1 MWASFEL
8 LPTHNR
14 CRPSEKAVT
23 GVTLFRF
30 GAPVVA
36 LRIGRNA
43 AVRGPWNLCIAK
55 KVAITVR
62 LAPEMIFE
70 WPALEQIP
78 FKERR
83 TLGARLSQ
91 VLISCQGEI
100 LK

>member
-1 MWASFEL
+1 MVL
-8 LPTHNR
+8 
-14 CRPSEKAVT
+14 
-23 GVTLFRF
+23 
-30 GAPVVA
+30 
-36 LRIGRNA
+36 
-43 AVRGPWNLCIAK
+43 VRRK

-83 TLGARLSQ
+83 TPGARLPQ

>member
-1 MWASFEL
+1 MI
-8 LPTHNR
+8 
-14 CRPSEKAVT
+14 
-23 GVTLFRF
+23 
-30 GAPVVA
+30 A
-36 LRIGRNA
+36 LRRL
-43 AVRGPWNLCIAK
+43 VETSLCGAMELCVAK

-83 TLGARLSQ
+83 TPGARLPQ
-91 VLISCQGEI
+91 VVISCQEEEI